1 MHEYASIHNFK
12 QRVSGVRVGVQ
23 NFKITSLMIKLSRG
37 SGPKYISEF
46 SFQMLSMKKLYLRQ
60 FSTKLC
66 KGMSHEMIIDQLKE
80 TIDLEQVKSVQ
91 LTENSCIVSVEDSET
106 KDKLI
111 INGLTLKNR
120 SVSFL
125 DVEKTITN
133 VTIKDMQYEVQN
145 CFVATQMLRYGQ
157 VIPESVRR
165 GYIKGT
171 NIENG
176 SRYLQNLTK

>member
-1 MHEYASIHNFK
+1 MAF
-12 QRVSGVRVGVQ
+12 
-23 NFKITSLMIKLSRG
+23 IKRDLSV
-37 SGPKYISEF
+37 
-46 SFQMLSMKKLYLRQ
+46 Q
-60 FSTKLC
+60 FSTKFF
-66 KGMSHEMIIDQLKE
+66 KGISHEMIIDQLKE
-80 TIDLEQVKSVQ
+80 TIDLDQVKSVQ

-120 SVSFL
+120 SISLL

-133 VTIKDMQYEVQN
+133 VTIKDMPYEVQN
-145 CFVATQMLRYGQ
+145 CFVATKMLRYGQ

-176 SRYLQNLTK
+176 SRY